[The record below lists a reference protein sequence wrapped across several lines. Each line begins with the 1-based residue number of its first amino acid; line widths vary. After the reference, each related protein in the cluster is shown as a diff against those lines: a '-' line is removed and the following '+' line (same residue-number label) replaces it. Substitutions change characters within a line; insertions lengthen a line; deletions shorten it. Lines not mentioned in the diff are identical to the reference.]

1 MLKPPLGIFWEK
13 DCYFCTCMVAQKILE
28 LVERLGTYRFC
39 PRGLPIGK
47 INLKIASNLYKQLL

>member
-13 DCYFCTCMVAQKILE
+13 NCYFHTCTVAQKILE
-28 LVERLGTYRFC
+28 LVEDVGTYRFC
-39 PRGLPIGK
+39 PRGAPIGK